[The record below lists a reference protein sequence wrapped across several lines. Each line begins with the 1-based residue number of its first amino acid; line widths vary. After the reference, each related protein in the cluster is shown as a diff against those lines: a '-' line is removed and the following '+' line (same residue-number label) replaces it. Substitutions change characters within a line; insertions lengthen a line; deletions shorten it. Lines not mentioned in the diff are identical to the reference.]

1 MRKAYEQPMAVNEWL
16 TEYFSARAMIVS
28 LFGMRWRCLLP
39 STNDLDAIGIE
50 SKLA

>member
-1 MRKAYEQPMAVNEWL
+1 MKWL
-16 TEYFSARAMIVS
+16 TEYFSARAMIRYS
-28 LFGMRWRCLLP
+28 GCDGGCLLP